1 MGPLPRAA
9 EEAGTAGLREKR
21 FPARIVPDDFFR
33 APDEVR
39 RRFAKLI
46 GAPDAADVALIPAV
60 SYGISTV
67 ARNTRLGPG
76 RNVVTAHEQYP
87 SNMYPWQRAAAEQG
101 GTVRVVRPPGAER
114 HGGAWTEA
122 VLDRI
127 DAGTA
132 VVAMGVVHWTDG
144 TPFALEAVR
153 ERSEEVG
160 AALVVDAAQAAGA
173 LPIDVGVL
181 RPDALFAVGYKFL
194 LGPYSCALGWYGERY
209 LDGTPLEE
217 TWIARRGARD
227 FGGLVDYVQDYDR
240 GAVRFDGGQRA
251 NFVALPALS
260 ASLDLILEWEP
271 SRIAGYCGRLVA
283 EAVPALRELG
293 CGVAP
298 ARSRSPHLFGIRLPA
313 GATPARVRESLE
325 RRNVWVSVR
334 GTVVRVAP
342 FVYNTREDMEAL
354 VEALAEAVGRRRRN
368 RAPEDGRTEDAGRLN
383 CRVAAGAKPGPETGP
398 ARRR

>member
-9 EEAGTAGLREKR
+9 EAAGTAGLREKR
-21 FPARIVPDDFFR
+21 FPARIVPEDFFR
-33 APDEVR
+33 VPDAVR
-39 RRFAKLI
+39 RRFAKVI
-46 GAPDAADVALIPAV
+46 RAPDAANVAVVPAV

-76 RNVVTAHEQYP
+76 RNVVIAHEQYP
-87 SNMYPWQRAAAEQG
+87 SNVYPWRRAAAEQG
-101 GTVRVVRPPGAER
+101 GTVRVVRPPGEER
-114 HGGAWTEA
+114 DGGAWTEA
-122 VLDRI
+122 VLDQV

-144 TPFALEAVR
+144 TPFELEAVR
-153 ERSEEVG
+153 ARSEEVG

-173 LPIDVGVL
+173 IPLDVGAL

-209 LDGTPLEE
+209 LDGVPLEE
-217 TWIARRGARD
+217 TWIARRGAQD
-227 FGGLVDYVQDYDR
+227 FGRLVDYVQEYDR

-251 NFVALPALS
+251 DFVALPALS

-271 SRIAGYCGRLVA
+271 ARIAAYCGRLVA

-293 CGVAP
+293 CRVAP
-298 ARSRSPHLFGIRLPA
+298 AQSRSPHLFGIRLPD
-313 GATPARVRESLE
+313 GAAPARVRESLE

-342 FVYNTREDMEAL
+342 FVYNTSDDMDALVAALSEAL
-354 VEALAEAVGRRRRN
+354 GR
-368 RAPEDGRTEDAGRLN
+368 
-383 CRVAAGAKPGPETGP
+383 
-398 ARRR
+398 

>member
-21 FPARIVPDDFFR
+21 FPARIVPEDFFR
-33 APDEVR
+33 VPDAVR

-46 GAPDAADVALIPAV
+46 HAPDAANVAVVPSV

-67 ARNTRLGPG
+67 ARNTRLGPS
-76 RNVVTAHEQYP
+76 RNVVIVHEQYP
-87 SNMYPWQRAAAEQG
+87 SNAYPWQRAVAEQG
-101 GTVRVVRPPGAER
+101 GTVRVVRPPGGRRES
-114 HGGAWTEA
+114 GAWTEA
-122 VLDRI
+122 VLEQV

-132 VVAMGVVHWTDG
+132 VVAIGVVHWTDG
-144 TPFALEAVR
+144 TPFDLEAVR
-153 ERSEEVG
+153 ARADEVG

-173 LPIDVGVL
+173 LPIDVGAL

-209 LDGTPLEE
+209 LDGVPLEE
-217 TWIARRGARD
+217 TWIARRGAQD
-227 FGGLVDYVQDYDR
+227 FGGLVDYVEEYDP

-260 ASLDLILEWEP
+260 ASLDLILGWTP
-271 SRIAGYCGRLVA
+271 ARIAAYCGRLVA

-293 CGVAP
+293 CQVAP
-298 ARSRSPHLFGIRLPA
+298 AESRSPHLFGVRLPPGVA
-313 GATPARVRESLE
+313 PGRIRESLE

-342 FVYNTREDMEAL
+342 FVYNASEDMEAL
-354 VEALAEAVGRRRRN
+354 VEALAEAIGRR
-368 RAPEDGRTEDAGRLN
+368 GAGT
-383 CRVAAGAKPGPETGP
+383 AAASAG
-398 ARRR
+398 